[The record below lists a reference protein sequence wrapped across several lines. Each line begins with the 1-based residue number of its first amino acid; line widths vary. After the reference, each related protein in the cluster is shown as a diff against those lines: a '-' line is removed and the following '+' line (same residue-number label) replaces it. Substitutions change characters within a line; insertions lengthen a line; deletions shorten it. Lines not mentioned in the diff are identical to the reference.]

1 MIQIAGVNNWDTK
14 KDEQENGISEEE
26 ERVQAFMKSEGVFNL
41 AGPSDGVVEQD
52 GFSAP
57 TLPAATASVPV
68 VHNLGVFGRSKKA
81 AESDTG
87 KGKEKAQTEE
97 PVTTGSQKRKR
108 EEAEREDQKNEKE
121 GEKEEEEHK
130 EGEAGVTKKAR
141 VSFQE

>member
-1 MIQIAGVNNWDTK
+1 LIQIAGVNNWDTK

-57 TLPAATASVPV
+57 TLPASTASVPV

-81 AESDTG
+81 AESDSG

-97 PVTTGSQKRKR
+97 PVTTVSQKRKR
-108 EEAEREDQKNEKE
+108 EAEREDQTNEKE
-121 GEKEEEEHK
+121 GEKEEEHK

-141 VSFQE
+141 VSFKE